1 MHTISEIKVHEEVLK
16 LLRMLPSNAYV
27 REQIDI
33 YTYTLVQ
40 MYSQEMVR
48 TGTLH

>member
-1 MHTISEIKVHEEVLK
+1 MQEIKIHEEMLK
-16 LLRMLPSNAYV
+16 LLKMLPSNAYI
-27 REQIDI
+27 REQIDL

-48 TGTLH
+48 TGRLH